1 MKQTKK
7 LTRSQWTL
15 LSRMY
20 RIDTTGVRLVEE
32 TKDTLKVMFP
42 DGTVKEFSKIL
53 YS

>member
-7 LTRSQWTL
+7 LTRSQWTFL
-15 LSRMY
+15 NKVY
-20 RIDTTGVRLVEE
+20 KIDTTGVRLVEE

-42 DGTVKEFSKIL
+42 DGTVKEFSKII